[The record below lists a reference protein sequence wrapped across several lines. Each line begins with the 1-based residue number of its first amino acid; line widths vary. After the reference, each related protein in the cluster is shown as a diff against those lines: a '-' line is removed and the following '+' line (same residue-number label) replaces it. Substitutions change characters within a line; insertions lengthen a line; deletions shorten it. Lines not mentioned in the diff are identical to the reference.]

1 MSAVVVVLP
10 WVPATTMALPVPHQE
25 AVQGLGQGEAGE
37 VLGQDRLGLGV
48 VPADDV
54 PHHHQVGDRR
64 QVLRAVAVLNGD
76 SQPLKQGAHGRVDV
90 LVGAGHPMAL
100 LLQDAGQGR
109 HAGAADAEE
118 VDV

>member
-1 MSAVVVVLP
+1 MGAGHHDG
-10 WVPATTMALPVPHQE
+10 LPVAHQE

-54 PHHHQVGDRR
+54 AHHHQVGDRR
-64 QVLRAVAVLNGD
+64 QVFRAVAVLDGNP
-76 SQPLKQGAHGRVDV
+76 QALKQGAHGRVDV
-90 LVGAGHPMAL
+90 LVGAGHVVAL
-100 LLQDAGQGR
+100 LLQDAGQGG

-118 VDV
+118 VDVQVRAGEFVV